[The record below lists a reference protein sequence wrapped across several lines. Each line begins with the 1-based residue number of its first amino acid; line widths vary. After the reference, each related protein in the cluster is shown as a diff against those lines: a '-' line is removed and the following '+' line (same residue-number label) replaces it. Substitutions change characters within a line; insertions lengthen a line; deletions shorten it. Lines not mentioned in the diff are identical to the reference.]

1 MLGVITAAGLVLV
14 SASLCG
20 CALWRACG
28 LRAAPTAA
36 PAGGLAL
43 VLILA
48 AVGIRLP
55 GRANVAA
62 ALVGLAVLA
71 ALAALWRMRL
81 TPRLGL
87 PLWAWI
93 MAAAVLAVAL
103 IPFGASGRVGIL
115 GVGTN
120 DDMTEHL
127 LAAWAL
133 QGPHADVLSKLVHS
147 GYPIA
152 PHALAA
158 AIASVTGISLEQAF
172 MGIIVAV
179 PALLAL
185 AAAGLIS
192 VLCERVGEP
201 FPPPPPIAIALAG
214 ALAGVCYL
222 QSAFLAQASFKEPL
236 QSVFVI
242 AFAAAV
248 LSGRD
253 VTGWTARRHTHVIG
267 IPAAVLASG
276 SVYVY
281 SYPGLAWIGGTLV
294 IWTVMLTAVRQR
306 RAPRTWRVPRNWR
319 VPAVALVVFGVLL
332 IPEIPRLIAFAGSG
346 YNRETAHVFGNL
358 PRALPPREALGIWPR
373 LDFRFDVSVGSPAG
387 IAGLVALAAL
397 IVCLIRAV
405 VRREAML
412 PIVFGVA
419 AALYGVNAL
428 RSPYS
433 AAKTMTILAPIVTII
448 LGREALRLLAERPPP
463 ASLRTGAI
471 AVLTVLLGW
480 GAYSDLEVLRD
491 APVGPRAH
499 PDELSALRAR
509 IGNQPTLFLGADDFI
524 HWELRGT
531 NLATPPAPLYTTK
544 VVPLRLSKAHQDPRR
559 RVLRSVHTTLNRFA
573 GVGLAFDFDSIPA
586 SVLDR
591 FTYAILPRSGYRS
604 TPPRNWH
611 LVLTGTSY
619 ELWHRSGRTP
629 PHETLTEVDNPGAIL
644 DCRVGSLRR
653 IAAQRGTAMV
663 RGRPVVGEPAAWR
676 GQIGYAGAA
685 AHQTLRLG
693 RGRWVIALQYAASVP
708 ITVIGPGLHATLPA
722 AIEPRGPYWLV
733 GTVTV
738 TRRHP
743 TRITVRYDRLPW
755 LGRVLGAFGLTRAP
769 TPTGLRALGR
779 ITASPAPVVDRR
791 VPLDRACGRYID
803 WYVTG

>member
-1 MLGVITAAGLVLV
+1 VLV
-14 SASLCG
+14 
-20 CALWRACG
+20 
-28 LRAAPTAA
+28 
-36 PAGGLAL
+36 
-43 VLILA
+43 LA

-55 GRANVAA
+55 GRASVAA
-62 ALVGLAVLA
+62 GLVGLAVLVA
-71 ALAALWRMRL
+71 IVALWRMKAR
-81 TPRLGL
+81 PRLGL
-87 PLWAWI
+87 PVWAWAL
-93 MAAAVLAVAL
+93 AAAVMAIAL
-103 IPFGASGRVGIL
+103 IPFGASGRAGIL

-127 LAAWAL
+127 LAARAL

-152 PHALAA
+152 PHALVT
-158 AIASVTGISLEQAF
+158 AIASATGISLEHAF
-172 MGIIVAV
+172 MGLVVAV

-192 VLCERVGEP
+192 VLCERLGEP
-201 FPPPPPIAIALAG
+201 FPPPPPLTLALVG

-236 QSVFVI
+236 DTVFVI
-242 AFAAAV
+242 AFAAAL

-253 VTGWTARRHTHVIG
+253 VTGWTAQRHTHVIG

-294 IWTVMLTAVRQR
+294 IWGAVLIASRQW
-306 RAPRTWRVPRNWR
+306 RAPRNWR
-319 VPAVALVVFGVLL
+319 VPAIALVAFGLL
-332 IPEIPRLIAFAGSG
+332 VAPEIPRLIAFAGSG

-358 PRALPPREALGIWPR
+358 PRALPPREVLGIWPR

-387 IAGLVALAAL
+387 IVGLVALAAL
-397 IVCLIRAV
+397 IVCLIRAI

-412 PIVFGVA
+412 PILFGVA
-419 AALYGVNAL
+419 AVLYGINAL

-463 ASLRTGAI
+463 ASLRTAAI
-471 AVLTVLLGW
+471 AGLTVLLGW

-491 APVGPRAH
+491 APVGPLAH
-499 PDELSALRAR
+499 GDELSALRAR
-509 IGNQPTLFLGADDFI
+509 IGTHPTLFLGADDFI
-524 HWELRGT
+524 HWELRGA
-531 NLATPPAPLYTTK
+531 NLATPPAPLYTTT
-544 VVPLRLSKAHQDPRR
+544 VVPLRLSKAHQDPR
-559 RVLRSVHTTLNRFA
+559 LRTLRGVHTTRNRFA

-586 SVLDR
+586 SVLDG

-604 TPPRNWH
+604 MPPRNWH
-611 LVLTGTSY
+611 PVTAGRSY
-619 ELWHRSGRTP
+619 ELWRRTGRTP
-629 PHETLTEVDNPGAIL
+629 AHQTLTEVDNPGAIL
-644 DCRVGSLRR
+644 DCHVRSLRR
-653 IAAQRGTAMV
+653 IAAKRGTAMV
-663 RGRPVVGEPAAWR
+663 RGRPVVGEPTAWQGR
-676 GQIGYAGAA
+676 IGYAGSAA
-685 AHQTLRLG
+685 YQTLMLG

-708 ITVIGPGLHATLPA
+708 ITVVGPGLHATLPA
-722 AIEPRGPYWLV
+722 SIEPRGPYWLV
-733 GTVTV
+733 GTVTIR
-738 TRRHP
+738 RRHR
-743 TRITVRYDRLPW
+743 TRITVRFASLPW

-769 TPTGLRALGR
+769 IPTGLRALGR
-779 ITASPAPVVDRR
+779 ITASPAPIVDRP
-791 VPLDRACGRYID
+791 VPLDRACGRYVD